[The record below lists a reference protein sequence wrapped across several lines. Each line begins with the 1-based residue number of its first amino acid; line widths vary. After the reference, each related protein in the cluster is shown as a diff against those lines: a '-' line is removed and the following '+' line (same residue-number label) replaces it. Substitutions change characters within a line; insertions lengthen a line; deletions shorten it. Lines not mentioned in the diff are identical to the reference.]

1 MNSGPW
7 ADPHRPIYHFTP
19 DRDRYRLNDPN
30 GLIQWKGRYHLF
42 YQYNPH
48 GPYLDDTHWGHAVSD
63 DLVHWEHLPIALAP
77 TPGGPDAEGCYSGC
91 AVDNDGTPTVI
102 YTGIEPER
110 PCLAIGDGYLLTWQK
125 HPGNPVIDAPPDGLE
140 MVGFRDHSIWREGST
155 WYQVIGA
162 GMKNVGG
169 DAFLYSSEDLREWE
183 YLGSL
188 LAEPLEDRGTMW
200 ECPDFFPL
208 GDRHVLLV
216 SRLPHQMGGDIWRA
230 RVRCHVGEFQ
240 DHKFAPDQSE
250 VLDAGGNFY
259 APQTML
265 DDAGRRLMWGWIT
278 EGRSREAQR
287 IAGWT
292 GVVSLPRVL
301 ELDGSGRLI
310 QAPAAGMET
319 LRKNHRR
326 VEGLDLKT
334 GELSIHDLR
343 GDSLEVRARFEV
355 ADVATFGVLVRCSP
369 DGREQTAIEIDPVEQ
384 TLTVDRTKSSLDP
397 EALLT
402 KETGSIGTVAA
413 GDELELSIFLD
424 KSVIEVFA
432 NGAAATSRIYPM
444 RADSLGVSLFATGA
458 GVRLKE
464 LDAWELGSIW

>member
-1 MNSGPW
+1 M
-7 ADPHRPIYHFTP
+7 
-19 DRDRYRLNDPN
+19 
-30 GLIQWKGRYHLF
+30 
-42 YQYNPH
+42 
-48 GPYLDDTHWGHAVSD
+48 
-63 DLVHWEHLPIALAP
+63 
-77 TPGGPDAEGCYSGC
+77 
-91 AVDNDGTPTVI
+91 
-102 YTGIEPER
+102 
-110 PCLAIGDGYLLTWQK
+110 
-125 HPGNPVIDAPPDGLE
+125 
-140 MVGFRDHSIWREGST
+140 
-155 WYQVIGA
+155 
-162 GMKNVGG
+162 
-169 DAFLYSSEDLREWE
+169 
-183 YLGSL
+183 
-188 LAEPLEDRGTMW
+188 
-200 ECPDFFPL
+200 
-208 GDRHVLLV
+208 
-216 SRLPHQMGGDIWRA
+216 
-230 RVRCHVGEFQ
+230 
-240 DHKFAPDQSE
+240 
-250 VLDAGGNFY
+250 
-259 APQTML
+259 
-265 DDAGRRLMWGWIT
+265 
-278 EGRSREAQR
+278 
-287 IAGWT
+287 
-292 GVVSLPRVL
+292 VSLPRVL